1 MTIRLWLIVMPCF
14 TCNLFIYFARILKIT
29 FIDWLFDKLISIS
42 NLSDWFALYDIVF
55 GPFSSSNQNNL
66 SNSVKSNVHIA
77 FLLYGE
83 NIIFWYD
90 ENRKKKIENWVYMKM
105 PFSSLEKVL
114 FRFQKYLSI
123 SFLGKKFLKNIRKF
137 SSETSVGISFLS
149 TVEKIFWKPPRSC

>member
-1 MTIRLWLIVMPCF
+1 MTIRLWLIAMPCF

-90 ENRKKKIENWVYMKM
+90 ENRKKNNRKL
-105 PFSSLEKVL
+105 SLHEDAL
-114 FRFQKYLSI
+114 
-123 SFLGKKFLKNIRKF
+123 
-137 SSETSVGISFLS
+137 
-149 TVEKIFWKPPRSC
+149 